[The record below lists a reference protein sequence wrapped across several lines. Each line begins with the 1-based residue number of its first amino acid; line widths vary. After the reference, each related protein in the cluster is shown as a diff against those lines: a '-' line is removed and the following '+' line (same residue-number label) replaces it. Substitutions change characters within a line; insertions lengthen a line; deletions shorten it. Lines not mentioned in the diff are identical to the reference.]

1 MADTDL
7 DLEPAD
13 DAPPGTGSLRWM
25 IWLLAGIVVILV
37 ALTWAGSRNDAGP
50 GDEPAFG
57 GDFTLVAP
65 DGSAVTRADIAD
77 KPFAIYFG
85 FTRCPDV
92 CPTTLASLARM
103 RKALG
108 TDGDR
113 FRIVFV
119 SVDPGHDKPAAIGEY
134 VSLFETPIL
143 GLTGSTAQL
152 EQIEQGFGVYVKQVP
167 QPGGDY
173 TIDHTAAVFLIDAK
187 GKLAGT
193 ISHGEPEKTGI
204 EKLRLMLD

>member
-1 MADTDL
+1 MEDTDL
-7 DLEPAD
+7 ALEQVE
-13 DAPPGTGSLRWM
+13 DAPPAAGSLRWM
-25 IWLLAGIVVILV
+25 IWLVAGLAAVLAV
-37 ALTWAGSRNDAGP
+37 LTWLGSRDAAKP
-50 GDEPAFG
+50 VNEPPYG

-65 DGSAVTRADIAD
+65 RGAAVTRASIAD

-103 RKALG
+103 RAALG
-108 TDGDR
+108 PDGGK

-143 GLTGSTAQL
+143 GLTGSEAQL
-152 EQIEQGFGVYVKQVP
+152 ARIEKGFGVYVRKVP

-173 TIDHTAAVFLIDAK
+173 TIDHTAAVFLINRK
-187 GKLAGT
+187 GQLAGT
-193 ISHGEPEKTGI
+193 ISHGEAEQTGI
-204 EKLRLMLD
+204 EKLRLMLK